1 MSGNRLFVDTNIVVY
16 LIQGNARLIKLL
28 SEVDVTISFMT
39 QIEVFAHPEMT
50 EEKAAVFSEV
60 MSVFDVIDITPD
72 IKIETIRIRRDY
84 KLKIPDAIIA
94 ASALVSNVPLLTA
107 DRAFNRLLNQ
117 DIILF
122 DA

>member
-1 MSGNRLFVDTNIVVY
+1 
-16 LIQGNARLIKLL
+16 
-28 SEVDVTISFMT
+28 MT